1 MVINFIFYFKKSY
14 WFFFIS
20 VERVNILLDIINN
33 MVGNFKKL
41 CNYGIFKSENDN
53 LECYIILFSDIFVV
67 LDFLNKMLK

>member
-1 MVINFIFYFKKSY
+1 
-14 WFFFIS
+14 
-20 VERVNILLDIINN
+20 

-41 CNYGIFKSENDN
+41 CNYGIFKSENKN